1 MKSPLRRILCSLV
14 VLPLAGLVTATST
27 VPAAAASAKPRAVA
41 LGDSFASGEGLAP

>member
-1 MKSPLRRILCSLV
+1 MKSRLRRILCSLV

-27 VPAAAASAKPRAVA
+27 VPAAASAKPRAVA